1 MELYIGGFAQ
11 GKLEYV
17 QNKKAEEAISIAMVI
32 DCAQSDYQK
41 TLQSI
46 DNKIK
51 NENADV
57 NNIANVNDIV
67 IINHLH
73 LWVKDL
79 LLEGIEE
86 AAVQSTILSWVA
98 THPNTIL
105 ICDELG
111 NGIVPLEKMERIW
124 REQTGRLMIE
134 LAGQAERVERILCGL
149 GQRLK

>member
-17 QNKKAEEAISIAMVI
+17 QNKKAEEATSIAMVI

-79 LLEGIEE
+79 LREGMEE
-86 AAVQSTILSWVA
+86 SEVQSTILSWVA